1 MRGREPFNALDED
14 SPLDTQ
20 DVECLGSPLKAPKGD
35 ANPRLMQGN
44 RDEAMKPTNIKLYQS

>member
-1 MRGREPFNALDED
+1 MRVREPFNALDED

-20 DVECLGSPLKAPKGD
+20 DVGCPGVALKAPKGY

-44 RDEAMKPTNIKLYQS
+44 RDEAMKPTNKPI